1 MNTTC
6 CTNTARPDPY
16 PVADFNYT
24 KLNRASVDVQ
34 ASARIS
40 LVTADGDKVTLN
52 TSSSLQAS
60 LQTYDYLG
68 RTQGQTVAAR
78 GEEFQLSTS
87 SGYALTVEGTLDE
100 EELADIGQLLNTLS
114 AVSEDFVAG
123 KRQDG
128 LQHLTQL
135 EDLDSIVS
143 FEASFSYTRRVTAVA
158 ASQVSRM
165 AAAQVEGNPDA
176 NLAAATAGV
185 QAADSF
191 IDLLR
196 RVAKQLES
204 DNNFEK
210 IPERFAQ
217 LFNKLAHQLALDTHD
232 EKLAER
238 IQSEHLRHGR
248 RSHGQT
254 QQLI

>member
-6 CTNTARPDPY
+6 CSNVTRPDPY
-16 PVADFNYT
+16 ALADFHYT
-24 KLNRASVDVQ
+24 KLKRVSVDVQ
-34 ASARIS
+34 ASAEVS
-40 LVTADGDKVTLN
+40 LVTADGDKVTFN
-52 TSSSLQAS
+52 ASSSLQAS

-100 EELADIGQLLNTLS
+100 EELADIGQLLSTLS
-114 AVSEDFVAG
+114 AVSQDFVAG
-123 KRQDG
+123 KSQNG

-135 EDLDSIVS
+135 DDLDSIAS
-143 FEASFSYTRRVTAVA
+143 FEASFNYTRRVTALA
-158 ASQVSRM
+158 ASQISRT
-165 AAAQVEGNPDA
+165 AAAQAEGNLEA
-176 NLAAATAGV
+176 NPAAATSGAP
-185 QAADSF
+185 AADSF
-191 IDLLR
+191 IDQLR
-196 RVAKQLES
+196 RVAEQLDA

-210 IPERFAQ
+210 IPQRFAQ
-217 LFNKLAHQLALDTHD
+217 LFKKLAHQLALDTHD

-248 RSHGQT
+248 HSDGQT